1 MTLRYEVER
10 GFLDKMHLYLQ
21 RQPLRD
27 AVGFTARAIMMLE
40 TPLNIKT
47 LYHTK
52 HLLTLPWRPQNYPS
66 PLTLVDAVDSTN
78 LSSKA
83 RTWLTRLVFSSRVE
97 IISTLKS

>member
-47 LYHTK
+47 LYYTK
-52 HLLTLPWRPQNYPS
+52 RILLCLGDPKTT
-66 PLTLVDAVDSTN
+66 PL
-78 LSSKA
+78 
-83 RTWLTRLVFSSRVE
+83 R
-97 IISTLKS
+97 